1 MNDPKKAFDPLASL
15 FDGPNLRALAAATA
29 LNAYADD
36 GLDSFLGASYPAEEA
51 EDEGDAPSPVGEIG
65 GWDQVLAALP
75 PPPPSALRAAT
86 PPAVVEAPPVA
97 EAPALAPEPAP
108 AEPPAEPSIADK
120 LALARSLAQAAMARA
135 KAIAVEAPPTPPPAP
150 PTPPPPPAIDKA
162 ALAKALAKA
171 AMARAKA
178 SPAAPSPAAPS
189 PAAPSPA
196 AAPPRVAS
204 PVASAPPPSKKPG
217 LASRAQR
224 PMSALEAAQAAAEAE
239 RRRKAAEQIHAVRDL
254 AVQVAG
260 LLRRQLPSASKLE
273 IVNALVLDDRT
284 TLRALWKGHRAKFA
298 AQGALDQV
306 VATTNVLRALDA
318 VAEGQ
323 LVASIVETETTE
335 YLVWV
340 DLGSQATIAAFSN
353 ARSWYAGVRS

>member
-15 FDGPNLRALAAATA
+15 FDGPNLRAIAAATA

-36 GLDSFLGASYPAEEA
+36 GLDSFLGASYPTEEA

-86 PPAVVEAPPVA
+86 PRVEAPPIV
-97 EAPALAPEPAP
+97 EAPPPVVAAAAPEAP
-108 AEPPAEPSIADK
+108 AEPSVADK

-135 KAIAVEAPPTPPPAP
+135 KGAIVEPPPKPAPPPAP
-150 PTPPPPPAIDKA
+150 PAAPEVDKA

-171 AMARAKA
+171 AIARAKA
-178 SPAAPSPAAPS
+178 NPAPAPP
-189 PAAPSPA
+189 PA
-196 AAPPRVAS
+196 AAPVVAA
-204 PVASAPPPSKKPG
+204 PVAAAAPPPKKAG

-224 PMSALEAAQAAAEAE
+224 PMSALEAAQAAADSE

-273 IVNALVLDDRT
+273 IVNALVLDERT

>member
-1 MNDPKKAFDPLASL
+1 
-15 FDGPNLRALAAATA
+15 
-29 LNAYADD
+29 
-36 GLDSFLGASYPAEEA
+36 
-51 EDEGDAPSPVGEIG
+51 
-65 GWDQVLAALP
+65 
-75 PPPPSALRAAT
+75 
-86 PPAVVEAPPVA
+86 
-97 EAPALAPEPAP
+97 
-108 AEPPAEPSIADK
+108 
-120 LALARSLAQAAMARA
+120 MARA
-135 KAIAVEAPPTPPPAP
+135 KGAIVEPPPKPAPPPAP
-150 PTPPPPPAIDKA
+150 PAAPEVDKA

-171 AMARAKA
+171 AIARAKA
-178 SPAAPSPAAPS
+178 NPAPAPPPVAAPVAAAPV
-189 PAAPSPA
+189 AA
-196 AAPPRVAS
+196 AAPP
-204 PVASAPPPSKKPG
+204 PKKAG

-224 PMSALEAAQAAAEAE
+224 PMSALEAAQAAADSE

-273 IVNALVLDDRT
+273 IVNALVLDERT

-353 ARSWYAGVRS
+353 ARSWYAGVQLNAQLGRLLGPQGP

>member
-15 FDGPNLRALAAATA
+15 FDGPNLRAIAAATA

-36 GLDSFLGASYPAEEA
+36 GLDSFLGASYPTEEA

-86 PPAVVEAPPVA
+86 PRPIAPPVVEMPA
-97 EAPALAPEPAP
+97 TVDEPAPIAAAPEAP
-108 AEPPAEPSIADK
+108 AEPTIADK

-135 KAIAVEAPPTPPPAP
+135 KSIAAEPPPKPAPPPAP
-150 PTPPPPPAIDKA
+150 ELDKA

-171 AMARAKA
+171 AMARAKVTPPPA
-178 SPAAPSPAAPS
+178 PAAPTPAAP
-189 PAAPSPA
+189 
-196 AAPPRVAS
+196 VAT
-204 PVASAPPPSKKPG
+204 APPPKKAG

-224 PMSALEAAQAAAEAE
+224 PMSALEAAQAAADSE

-284 TLRALWKGHRAKFA
+284 TSRALWKGHRAKFA

>member
-15 FDGPNLRALAAATA
+15 FDGPNLRAIAAATA

-36 GLDSFLGASYPAEEA
+36 GLDSFLGASYPSEEA

-86 PPAVVEAPPVA
+86 PREAPVEALPPVIEPEPVA
-97 EAPALAPEPAP
+97 AAPEAP
-108 AEPPAEPSIADK
+108 AEPSGADK

-135 KAIAVEAPPTPPPAP
+135 KAVVTEAAPKPA
-150 PTPPPPPAIDKA
+150 PPPPPPELDKA

-171 AMARAKA
+171 AMARAKTN
-178 SPAAPSPAAPS
+178 AAPSPAPAPS
-189 PAAPSPA
+189 APPVVAPAAP
-196 AAPPRVAS
+196 AAPVA
-204 PVASAPPPSKKPG
+204 PVVSAPPPKKAG

-224 PMSALEAAQAAAEAE
+224 PMSALEAAQAAADSE

-254 AVQVAG
+254 AAQVAG

-273 IVNALVLDDRT
+273 IVNALVLDERT

>member
-15 FDGPNLRALAAATA
+15 FDGPNLRAIAAATA

-36 GLDSFLGASYPAEEA
+36 GLDSFLGASYPTEEA

-86 PPAVVEAPPVA
+86 PRPIEAPPVV
-97 EAPALAPEPAP
+97 EVPVPVEEPAPVAAAPEAP
-108 AEPPAEPSIADK
+108 AEPTIADK

-135 KAIAVEAPPTPPPAP
+135 KGLSAEPPPKAAPPPAP
-150 PTPPPPPAIDKA
+150 ELDKA

-178 SPAAPSPAAPS
+178 TPP
-189 PAAPSPA
+189 PA
-196 AAPPRVAS
+196 AAPAPAPAPAA
-204 PVASAPPPSKKPG
+204 PVASAPPPKKAG

-224 PMSALEAAQAAAEAE
+224 PMSALEAAQAAAESE

-284 TLRALWKGHRAKFA
+284 TSRALWKGHRAKFA

>member
-15 FDGPNLRALAAATA
+15 FDGPNLRAIAAATA
-29 LNAYADD
+29 LNAYGDD
-36 GLDSFLGASYPAEEA
+36 GLDSFLGASYPTEEA

-86 PPAVVEAPPVA
+86 PRPIEAPPVVEAPPP
-97 EAPALAPEPAP
+97 APAPVVAVAPEPAP
-108 AEPPAEPSIADK
+108 EAVAEPTIADK

-135 KAIAVEAPPTPPPAP
+135 KGIAAEPKAAPPAAAPPAAP
-150 PTPPPPPAIDKA
+150 ELDKA

-178 SPAAPSPAAPS
+178 NPAPAPAAPPTTVAA
-189 PAAPSPA
+189 PA
-196 AAPPRVAS
+196 AA
-204 PVASAPPPSKKPG
+204 PVASAPPPKKAG

-224 PMSALEAAQAAAEAE
+224 PMSALEAAQAAADSE

-273 IVNALVLDDRT
+273 IVNALVLDERT

>member
-15 FDGPNLRALAAATA
+15 FDGPNLRAIAAATA
-29 LNAYADD
+29 LNAYGDD
-36 GLDSFLGASYPAEEA
+36 GLDSFLGASYPTEEA

-86 PPAVVEAPPVA
+86 PRPIEAPPVVEAPPP
-97 EAPALAPEPAP
+97 APVVDVAPEPAP
-108 AEPPAEPSIADK
+108 EAAAEPTIADK

-135 KAIAVEAPPTPPPAP
+135 KGISAEPKAAPPAAPPPTATPPAAP
-150 PTPPPPPAIDKA
+150 ELDKA

-178 SPAAPSPAAPS
+178 N
-189 PAAPSPA
+189 PA
-196 AAPPRVAS
+196 AAPAAPPTTVAA
-204 PVASAPPPSKKPG
+204 PVASAPPPKKAG

-224 PMSALEAAQAAAEAE
+224 PLSALEAAQAAADSE

-273 IVNALVLDDRT
+273 IVNALVLDERT